1 MIKPRNLASGL
12 SAIIVAISFT
22 LIPPLVVALLYDEYF
37 TVPSFVV
44 PMIVALCTGLL
55 AYKRVGPP
63 IKLTIVEAMVISSLG
78 WLLAPALGSIP
89 YIVVLKMDFLDAYF
103 EAFSSWTATGMTVIP
118 VLESV
123 PKSVLFWRALGAWIG
138 GAGVILLTTL
148 LFLSREGIIA
158 WRMYVAEARE
168 ERIAPT
174 TRSTVK
180 YIWSI
185 YAFYTA
191 LCALLLTLAGLD
203 PFDAVCH
210 AFTCLSTCG
219 SSTRTDN
226 IGAFNNI
233 AAEVVLMIFMIFGAT
248 RFSLHYKLLT
258 GDVKSFVTDPELRTF
273 IFVLV
278 VSSAIVS
285 LDLVLH
291 SGLGIGEALRM
302 GFFHAIS
309 VGTTAGFT
317 IKDLTLFPPLSK
329 LVLLV
334 LMFIGGCSNS
344 TAGGIKIWRLV
355 TLSKLSKQEIDKIFL
370 PTTVRKALRLGKVVL
385 DEHEVLRSA
394 SFFFMYLS
402 FAFVATTI
410 MVFFEGDFLGCL
422 SGVLSAM
429 ASVGPFYMSPLTLS
443 PISKIVLMVSMW
455 VGRLELIPIFV
466 LLSPQLWRAK
476 R

>member
-1 MIKPRNLASGL
+1 
-12 SAIIVAISFT
+12 
-22 LIPPLVVALLYDEYF
+22 
-37 TVPSFVV
+37 
-44 PMIVALCTGLL
+44 
-55 AYKRVGPP
+55 
-63 IKLTIVEAMVISSLG
+63 
-78 WLLAPALGSIP
+78 
-89 YIVVLKMDFLDAYF
+89 
-103 EAFSSWTATGMTVIP
+103 
-118 VLESV
+118 
-123 PKSVLFWRALGAWIG
+123 
-138 GAGVILLTTL
+138 
-148 LFLSREGIIA
+148 
-158 WRMYVAEARE
+158 
-168 ERIAPT
+168 
-174 TRSTVK
+174 
-180 YIWSI
+180 
-185 YAFYTA
+185 
-191 LCALLLTLAGLD
+191 
-203 PFDAVCH
+203 
-210 AFTCLSTCG
+210 
-219 SSTRTDN
+219 
-226 IGAFNNI
+226 
-233 AAEVVLMIFMIFGAT
+233 MIFGAT

-309 VGTTAGFT
+309 IGTTAGFT
-317 IKDLTLFPPLSK
+317 IKDLAWFPPLSK

-355 TLSKLSKQEIDKIFL
+355 TLSKLSKQEVDKIFL

-402 FAFVATTI
+402 FAFIATTI

-429 ASVGPFYMSPLTLS
+429 ASVGPFYMSPS
-443 PISKIVLMVSMW
+443 D
-455 VGRLELIPIFV
+455 LEPRI
-466 LLSPQLWRAK
+466 
-476 R
+476 